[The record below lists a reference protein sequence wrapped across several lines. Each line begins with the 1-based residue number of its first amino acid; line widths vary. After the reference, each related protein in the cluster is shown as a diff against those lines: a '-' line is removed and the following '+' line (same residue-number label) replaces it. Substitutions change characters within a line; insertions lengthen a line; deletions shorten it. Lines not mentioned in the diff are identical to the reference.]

1 MKGSFPKKTL
11 YLCPQD
17 VQYFHDHATQL
28 DNLEH
33 SQLHSSAVAVYT
45 ANKVVQL
52 RQLLVFL
59 ETIKNKVTT
68 LSSQSSMVEFDF
80 FAFNFLKIL

>member
-1 MKGSFPKKTL
+1 MKGFFPKKTL

-52 RQLLVFL
+52 RQRLVLLLIFFGDNQ
-59 ETIKNKVTT
+59 E
-68 LSSQSSMVEFDF
+68 QSRHLTE
-80 FAFNFLKIL
+80 